1 MSATDLP
8 KTALREL
15 LLTLADDEFILG
27 FANSEWTGVAPILEE
42 DIAFSSLSQDEI
54 GHARIFYE
62 LLADLEESDVD
73 ALTYGRTP
81 EGYRHTQL
89 VERPRGDWAYTVS
102 RQFLYDTADHVRLEG
117 LQQSSY
123 EPLAQAITAILHE
136 EKQHLTHANNWLQRL
151 AADSPEAQ
159 QQQQSA
165 FEMLWPDALAFFEPP
180 DGEDELITAGVLQA
194 SFATLQQHW
203 LDQIAEPLQ
212 RLGLSFP
219 FVRQGVAGWETAITP
234 TLGGRRGEHSPSFHE
249 LYETITS
256 LYRSGLETQW

>member
-15 LLTLADDEFILG
+15 LLALADDEFILG
-27 FANSEWTGVAPILEE
+27 FANSEWTGIAPILEE

-54 GHARIFYE
+54 GHAHVFYE
-62 LLADLEESDVD
+62 LLANLEESDVE

-81 EGYRHTQL
+81 KDYRNTQL
-89 VERPRGDWAYTVS
+89 VERPRGNWVYTVS
-102 RQFLYDTADHVRLEG
+102 RQFLYDTADYVRLEG

-123 EPLAQAITAILHE
+123 KPLTQAITVILRE
-136 EKQHLTHANNWLQRL
+136 EKQHLIHTSAWLQRL

-159 QQQQSA
+159 QQQQAA
-165 FEMLWPDALAFFEPP
+165 FEMLWPDALAFFQPP
-180 DGEDELITAGVLQA
+180 DGENKLIAAGVLQT
-194 SFATLQQHW
+194 SFAALQQHW

-219 FVRQGVAGWETAITP
+219 FVRQGAVWATAITP
-234 TLGGRRGEHSPSFHE
+234 TLGGRRGEHSPSFYE